1 MQSPPR
7 LQQNSL
13 QTLNGQFSTS
23 YIKKK
28 KQILNNKR
36 TAEDL
41 TIPGFRLFY
50 RAIAIQIA

>member
-23 YIKKK
+23 YRKKK